1 MDDVVDAL
9 DAAAGTTCLV
19 GAGGKKTTLYAL
31 ADRLDRAVLTATVR
45 IPIFDR
51 EVAEVRVTGD
61 PVAALDADG
70 TDGRSEADGAD
81 GTPEEAFPLGLV
93 PERDRGDRYRGYD
106 PAAVDEISAAHDG
119 PVLVKADGARTRLL
133 KAPNDREP
141 QIPPG
146 ADRVVPVASV
156 GAVGEPL
163 TEETVHRPERVA
175 AITDAEVGD
184 RITPELVGR
193 VLAHDAGGLKDVPP
207 DATAIPLV
215 NAVDDADDEA
225 VAREIAGIVHERADV
240 PRVVLARMIA
250 GEVVAVV
257 E

>member
-51 EVAEVRVTGD
+51 EVAEVRVSDD
-61 PVAALDADG
+61 PVGAVEAAATEG
-70 TDGRSEADGAD
+70 T
-81 GTPEEAFPLGLV
+81 AFPLGLV
-93 PERDRGDRYRGYD
+93 PERERDDRYRGYD
-106 PAAVDEISAAHDG
+106 PAVVDEIAVAHDG

-133 KAPNDREP
+133 KAPNEREP
-141 QIPPG
+141 QVPSG
-146 ADRVVPVASV
+146 ADRVIPVASV

-163 TEETVHRPERVA
+163 TAEAVHRPERVA

-184 RITPELVGR
+184 EITPELVGR
-193 VLAHDAGGLKDVPP
+193 VLAHEAGGLKDVPP
-207 DATAIPLV
+207 EATPIPMI
-215 NAVDDADDEA
+215 NAVDDDADGET
-225 VAREIAGIVHERADV
+225 AREIARVVHERADV

-250 GEVVAVV
+250 GEVVDVV
-257 E
+257 D

>member
-1 MDDVVDAL
+1 MHDVVDAL

-19 GAGGKKTTLYAL
+19 GAGGKKTTLYVL

-51 EVAEVRVTGD
+51 EVAAVRVTDD
-61 PVAALDADG
+61 PVGALEAAG
-70 TDGRSEADGAD
+70 IKTKSEADD
-81 GTPEEAFPLGLV
+81 AFPLGLV
-93 PERDRGDRYRGYD
+93 PERERDDRYRGYD
-106 PAAVDEISAAHDG
+106 PAIVDDLAAAHDG

-133 KAPNDREP
+133 KAPDEREP
-141 QIPPG
+141 QIPAG
-146 ADRVVPVASV
+146 ADRVIPVASV

-163 TEETVHRPERVA
+163 TAEVVHRPERVA

-184 RITPELVGR
+184 EITPELVGR
-193 VLAHDAGGLKDVPP
+193 VLAYELGGLKDVPP
-207 DATAIPLV
+207 DATAIPLI
-215 NAVDDADDEA
+215 NAVDDAADEA
-225 VAREIAGIVHERADV
+225 IARSVARVVHARADV

-250 GEVVAVV
+250 GEVVDVV